1 VSVERAAR
9 RLDVDAVLFDLDGT
23 LADTAGDLAEA
34 VNRVRADRGL
44 APVPMESMRAYASAG
59 ARGLLFAGMGVAPED
74 PEFPVLRE
82 AFMLHYLA
90 CLSQTTRLFSGVAS
104 LLDILEA
111 NGFAWGIV
119 TNKAAR
125 FTTPV
130 VAALKLDRRA
140 GTIVCGDTTPHPKP
154 HPEPLLYAARALEV
168 VPARCV
174 YVGDDLRD
182 VQAGI
187 AAGMPT
193 LVARWGYMGIGEPHE
208 RWPATGG
215 VDGPLDV
222 LNWLPA
228 RRGGR

>member
-1 VSVERAAR
+1 
-9 RLDVDAVLFDLDGT
+9 
-23 LADTAGDLAEA
+23 
-34 VNRVRADRGL
+34 
-44 APVPMESMRAYASAG
+44 
-59 ARGLLFAGMGVAPED
+59 LFAGMGVVPED

-82 AFMLHYLA
+82 AFMLHYAA
-90 CLSQTTRLFSGVAS
+90 CLAQTTRLFTGVED
-104 LLDILEA
+104 LLDRLEA
-111 NGFAWGIV
+111 QGRAWGIV

-125 FTTPV
+125 FTMPV

-154 HPEPLLYAARALEV
+154 HPEPLLYAARELDVA
-168 VPARCV
+168 PGHCV

-182 VQAGI
+182 VQAGV

-215 VDGPLDV
+215 VDSPLDV
-222 LNWLPA
+222 LAWLPA
-228 RRGGR
+228 TRGRSHPR

>member
-1 VSVERAAR
+1 VNADRGAR

-44 APVPMESMRAYASAG
+44 APVPTESMRPYASTG
-59 ARGLLFAGMGVAPED
+59 ARGLLFAGMGVVPED
-74 PEFPVLRE
+74 PEFAVLRE
-82 AFMLHYLA
+82 AFMLHYAA
-90 CLSQTTRLFSGVAS
+90 CLAQTTRLFPGAER
-104 LLDILEA
+104 LLDTLEA
-111 NGFAWGIV
+111 RGFVWGIV
-119 TNKAAR
+119 TNKATR
-125 FTTPV
+125 FTMPV
-130 VAALKLDRRA
+130 VAALRLDRRA
-140 GTIVCGDTTPHPKP
+140 GTTVCGDTTPHPKP
-154 HPEPLLYAARALEV
+154 HPEPLLHAARALGV
-168 VPARCV
+168 APARCV

-182 VQAGI
+182 IQAGI

-222 LNWLPA
+222 LEWLPA
-228 RRGGR
+228 VRGVV